1 MSASTRTRCQ
11 PICNVVN
18 IEEYVKC
25 HHRHH
30 ARARS
35 ADWFAPRRAAQLL
48 HCLKRLYARCA
59 HAICGGD
66 VSPHRECGAH

>member
-1 MSASTRTRCQ
+1 MSASTRTHCQ

-25 HHRHH
+25 HPS
-30 ARARS
+30 RARS
-35 ADWFAPRRAAQLL
+35 PDWFAPRRAAHLL
-48 HCLKRLYARCA
+48 HCLKRLYARRA